1 MKKKIM
7 TAAFLFFA
15 LNLAAFPVV
24 LGKTK
29 NFTNAKNL
37 KSSGED
43 SFIVLKGGW
52 FLGKRCFTV
61 KPGMDYRINAEI
73 CSTISDGKKR
83 NFSIGFMGVDAG
95 GRIITVQNVN
105 AFAETGTLL
114 AAEAKAGDRLILIKD
129 GSGWRKNGGC
139 VAWDVD
145 LSGKLRDLPNFNI
158 TGTIKSLRQ
167 TSAGWEVQLSTPLR
181 KKLTAGTPVRQ
192 HGPGWSFSSSD
203 SARAE
208 SSLKTVSHI
217 VKSGS
222 YKGNSRNIM
231 LCGTK
236 KLMPLFTAGAG
247 IEVRNIR
254 IEEVAKK

>member
-15 LNLAAFPVV
+15 LNL
-24 LGKTK
+24 
-29 NFTNAKNL
+29 
-37 KSSGED
+37 
-43 SFIVLKGGW
+43 
-52 FLGKRCFTV
+52 
-61 KPGMDYRINAEI
+61 
-73 CSTISDGKKR
+73 
-83 NFSIGFMGVDAG
+83 
-95 GRIITVQNVN
+95 
-105 AFAETGTLL
+105 
-114 AAEAKAGDRLILIKD
+114 
-129 GSGWRKNGGC
+129 
-139 VAWDVD
+139 
-145 LSGKLRDLPNFNI
+145 
-158 TGTIKSLRQ
+158 
-167 TSAGWEVQLSTPLR
+167 
-181 KKLTAGTPVRQ
+181 
-192 HGPGWSFSSSD
+192 D

-222 YKGNSRNIM
+222 YKGNSRSIM